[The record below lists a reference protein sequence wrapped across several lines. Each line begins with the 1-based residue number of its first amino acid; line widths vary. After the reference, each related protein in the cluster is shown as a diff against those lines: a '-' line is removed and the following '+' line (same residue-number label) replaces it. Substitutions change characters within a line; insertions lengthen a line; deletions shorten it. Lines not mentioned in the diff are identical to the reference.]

1 MLIFDIVHK
10 LVSSFM
16 GKDVELILLILKS
29 KLVIIF
35 CPKKCLLLMTAAY
48 IQMHS
53 ILILSREQTL

>member
-29 KLVIIF
+29 KLL
-35 CPKKCLLLMTAAY
+35 CYPAKKCCMLFLSNALL
-48 IQMHS
+48 S
-53 ILILSREQTL
+53 ILSTS

>member
-29 KLVIIF
+29 KLL
-35 CPKKCLLLMTAAY
+35 CYPAKKCCLLFTSAAY
-48 IQMHS
+48 IQMH
-53 ILILSREQTL
+53 